1 MHACPDQDRFRRS
14 GKWLAVAILSA
25 VAGALAVTFWQQ
37 TPPAAA
43 QTGSAS
49 AATPGVVIVA
59 GQIAHDTYG
68 LYLVDVPN
76 STICLYQYIPG
87 EAKTGKLYLKAART
101 FVYDRQLDEWN
112 TEPAPSSLADRVAG
126 ARRLK
131 DAQPSTN
138 P

>member
-1 MHACPDQDRFRRS
+1 LHSCPEHGRFRLA
-14 GKWLAVAILSA
+14 GKWLAVAVLSA
-25 VAGALAVTFWQQ
+25 VAGALAVTLWQQ

-43 QTGSAS
+43 QNGAAS
-49 AATPGVVIVA
+49 TAAPGVVIVA
-59 GQIAHDTYG
+59 GQIARDSYG

-76 STICLYQYIPG
+76 STICLYQYVPAD
-87 EAKTGKLYLKAART
+87 AKTGKLYLKAART

-112 TEPAPSSLADRVAG
+112 TEPPPSSLSDRVAG

-131 DAQPSTN
+131 DVQPSTN